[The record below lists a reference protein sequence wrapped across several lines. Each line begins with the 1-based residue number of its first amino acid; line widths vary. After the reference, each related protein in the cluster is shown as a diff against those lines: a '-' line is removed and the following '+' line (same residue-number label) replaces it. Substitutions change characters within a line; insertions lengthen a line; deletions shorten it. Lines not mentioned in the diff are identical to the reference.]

1 MIAALI
7 LFSLIL
13 LLLLRVPVA
22 FTLGGL
28 GLAMLVL
35 GGFSPIMV
43 PQSLYST
50 MDSFELLAVPLFLL
64 MSNILLK
71 GGIGRDLFAAVQ
83 SWLGHWP
90 GGLGVAAIVSCAIF
104 AAISGSSVATAA
116 TIGNVAI
123 YEMTSR
129 GYPRP
134 FVLGLVAAGG
144 TLGILIPP
152 SIPLIIYGIVTEES
166 IVQLFLAGI
175 GPGLFL
181 AAMFIVF
188 SILYAIFGKNY
199 QPIPKASWSERRS
212 ASILAL
218 PTVLLAAIVIGGI
231 YAGWFTPS
239 ESAGIGFTVSL
250 IIVYSMG
257 RMTWVK
263 LKEAVM
269 TSMKTTVTIFLIV
282 AGAKIFGKAITLYRI
297 PQDVSLLITNNISEP
312 AVFILIVGILL
323 LVMGFF
329 LEALSMLLIMVPVL
343 YPSLAAM
350 GIDPIWFG
358 IFFVVM
364 IETALITPPVGL
376 NLFVIQAVAKAP
388 LSTVVRGVWP
398 FILIMLGTVV
408 VLWYVPD
415 LAMFIPYKLDGF
427 LQDAMCLFANC
438 N

>member
-1 MIAALI
+1 MIAAII

-199 QPIPKASWSERRS
+199 QPVPKASWSERRS

-257 RMTWVK
+257 RMTWEK

-312 AVFILIVGILL
+312 AVFILIVAVLL

-388 LSTVVRGVWP
+388 LSAVVRGVWP